1 MNETMSKRGLIHVY
15 CGDGKGKTTAA
26 IGLSIRALG
35 RNYQVIFLQFLKW
48 QETGEISALKKFDN
62 LTVIRGEDLIHK
74 FTWNMTAEEK
84 AKMVQTHNE
93 MFRHAVSL
101 CTSDKCLLIMDELI
115 GAYDMDLIDRKM
127 VLNYLQHKPE
137 NLEIVMTGRN
147 PADELLEIADY
158 VSEIKKVKHPMD
170 QGIVAREG
178 IEM

>member
-1 MNETMSKRGLIHVY
+1 MKMPKEGLIHIY

-35 RNYQVIFLQFLKW
+35 RDYQVIFLQFLKW
-48 QETGEISALKKFDN
+48 QETGEISAFKAFNN
-62 LTVIRGEDLIHK
+62 LTVIRGENLVHK
-74 FTWNMTAEEK
+74 FTWNMTETEK
-84 AKMVQTHNE
+84 NELIQTHNE
-93 MFRHAVSL
+93 MFRHAESM
-101 CTSDKCLLIMDELI
+101 CTSDKCLLVMDELI
-115 GAYDMDLIDRKM
+115 GTYDMNLIDREM
-127 VLNYLQHKPE
+127 VLTYLQHKPK

-147 PADELLEIADY
+147 PAEELLEIADY

>member
-1 MNETMSKRGLIHVY
+1 MQMSKQGLIHIY

-35 RNYQVIFLQFLKW
+35 RDYQVIFLQFLKW
-48 QETGEISALKKFDN
+48 QETGEISALKTFKN
-62 LTVIRGEDLIHK
+62 LKVIRGENLVHK
-74 FTWNMTAEEK
+74 FTWNLTDQEK
-84 AKMVQTHNE
+84 SKLIQAHNE
-93 MFRHAVSL
+93 MFRYAVSL
-101 CTSDKCLLIMDELI
+101 CKSDKCLLIMDELV
-115 GAYDMDLIDRKM
+115 GTYDMHLIDREM
-127 VLNYLQHKPE
+127 VLDYLQHKPE

-147 PADELLEIADY
+147 PAEELLKMADY